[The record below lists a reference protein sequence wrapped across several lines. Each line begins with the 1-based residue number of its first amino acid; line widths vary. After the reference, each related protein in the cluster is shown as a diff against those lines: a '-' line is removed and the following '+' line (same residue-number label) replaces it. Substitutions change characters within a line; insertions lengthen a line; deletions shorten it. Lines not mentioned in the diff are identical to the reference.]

1 MEMMSRATKAREIQI
16 AHELSQAKKG
26 IHWGLTSGVGY
37 GLCGV
42 ITGLAV
48 AMAPFTGGASIYAG
62 ALAGAALHEG
72 FAGLL
77 LFLYNLFNGK
87 WREYGRTLVTKPGML
102 ICLAGILGGP
112 MGFGFV
118 LVGIKLAGSSY
129 AMPISALFPVIGAI
143 MAVFILKEKTN
154 VRTWGGLLFCIAGAV
169 IIGYTPPEGSSPYFH
184 IGILFAVLAA
194 LSWGIEG
201 VLAAFGMDMV
211 DPDIAIG
218 LRLIVSLIT
227 YLIVVLPLVGGLA
240 ILWEAFSAPVSFGY
254 LALAGLFEAI
264 SLLSWYK
271 ALNMTGVGRGNA
283 LYITYALWGV
293 LFGWLF
299 SHIPITPQLIVGAVL
314 IIFGTILSAGNPK
327 ELLNLRKV

>member
-1 MEMMSRATKAREIQI
+1 MNMMNRAVKAREMQI
-16 AHELSQAKKG
+16 ARELSHAKKG
-26 IHWGLTSGVGY
+26 ILWGVQSGVGY
-37 GLCGV
+37 GLTGV
-42 ITGLAV
+42 IAGLAV

-102 ICLAGILGGP
+102 ICLAGMLGGP
-112 MGFGFV
+112 FGIGFC
-118 LVGIKLAGSSY
+118 LVGIHLAGASY
-129 AMPISALFPVIGAI
+129 AIPISAIYPVIGAI
-143 MAVFILKEKTN
+143 LAVFILKERTN
-154 VRTWGGLLFCIAGAV
+154 VRTWVGLFLCIFGAI

-184 IGILFAVLAA
+184 YGILFAVLAA

-211 DPDIAIG
+211 DTDIAIG
-218 LRLIVSLIT
+218 LRLIVSLVT
-227 YLIVVLPLVGGLA
+227 YLIVVLPLVGGLT
-240 ILWEAFSAPVSFGY
+240 ILWKAFSAPVPLGY
-254 LALAGLFEAI
+254 LALAGFLEGL

-271 ALNMTGVGRGNA
+271 ALNMTGVGRANA

-293 LFGWLF
+293 VFGWLI
-299 SHIPITPQLIVGAVL
+299 SHIPITPQLITGAIL
-314 IIFGTILSAGNPK
+314 IISGTILTAGNTK
-327 ELLNLRKV
+327 ELLNLRKT